1 MNFPRGLSLGAVTA
15 EMQALSVGTPPSRVE
30 LLAPAGNFEKLQL
43 AIHFGADAV
52 YLGGKDFSLRSHT
65 GNFDQDEL
73 AAAVVYCHQRNVR
86 AYVTCNIYARN
97 SDLAGIRDFL
107 SDLTAIQPDGV
118 IIADPAVFSLA
129 REVAPAIPIHISTQ
143 ANITSLASA
152 RFWKRLGAERIN
164 AARELSLEEIRTIC
178 AQSSIGVEVFV
189 HGAMCMAY
197 SGRCLLSS
205 FLADRD
211 GNRGQCAHPCRWH
224 YALVEEKRPGMYMPI
239 EQTDQGSFIFNASDL
254 CMLPHLPALIKSG
267 VAALKIE
274 GRMKG
279 IHYVATVV
287 KAYREALDAY
297 YRLGASEV
305 VPEGG
310 LRDLEA
316 VNNRGFSTGFYF
328 GPPHPPR
335 GEDGVPVSRY
345 EYRLVG
351 KVLADSQGSEVHLET
366 RNRFF
371 KGDAVEIISPG
382 RPIVS
387 SRIKSIRDA
396 DGNLIER
403 ARPGFQVQVSLETA
417 CRRWDLLRRVKPL
430 SAGTVPAPEP

>member
-1 MNFPRGLSLGAVTA
+1 MR
-15 EMQALSVGTPPSRVE
+15 VGIPPSRVE

-52 YLGGKDFSLRSHT
+52 YLGGKDFSLRSHS
-65 GNFDQDEL
+65 GNFNRDDL
-73 AAAVVYCHQRNVR
+73 AAAVSYCHQRNVR

-97 SDLAGIRDFL
+97 SDLDGIRDFL
-107 SDLTAIQPDGV
+107 CDLASIRPDGV
-118 IIADPAVFSLA
+118 IIADPAVFTLS

-143 ANITSLASA
+143 ANTTSQASA
-152 RFWKRLGAERIN
+152 RFWKMLGAERIN

-178 AQSSIGVEVFV
+178 TQSGIGVEAFV

-211 GNRGQCAHPCRWH
+211 GNRGRCAHPCRWR

-239 EQTDQGSFIFNASDL
+239 EETDQGSFIFNAADL
-254 CMLPHLPALIKSG
+254 CMLPHIPELIATG

-287 KAYREALDAY
+287 KAYREAIDAY
-297 YRLGASEV
+297 YRQGSLEV
-305 VPEGG
+305 LRESG

-328 GPPHPPR
+328 GSPHPSR
-335 GEDGVPVSRY
+335 GPDRAPATRY

-351 KVLADSQGSEVHLET
+351 KVLADNSGSAVSLET

-371 KGDAVEIISPG
+371 KGDEVEILSPG
-382 RPIVS
+382 RPIETG
-387 SRIKSIRDA
+387 RIKSIRDA

-403 ARPGFQVQVSLETA
+403 ARPGFQVQVDLETA
-417 CRRWDLLRRVKPL
+417 CRRWDLLRTVKPL
-430 SAGTVPAPEP
+430 SDGPPPPP

>member
-1 MNFPRGLSLGAVTA
+1 M
-15 EMQALSVGTPPSRVE
+15 SVGIPPSRVE

-52 YLGGKDFSLRSHT
+52 YLGGKDFSLRSHS
-65 GNFDQDEL
+65 GNFNRDEL
-73 AAAVVYCHQRNVR
+73 AAAVTYCHQRDVR

-97 SDLAGIRDFL
+97 SDLDGIRDFL
-107 SDLTAIQPDGV
+107 CDLAAIRPDGV
-118 IIADPAVFSLA
+118 IIADPAVFSLS

-143 ANITSLASA
+143 ANTTSQASA
-152 RFWKRLGAERIN
+152 RFWKMLGAERIN
-164 AARELSLEEIRTIC
+164 AARELNLEEIRTIC
-178 AQSSIGVEVFV
+178 AQSGIGVEVFV

-211 GNRGQCAHPCRWH
+211 GNRGQCAHPCRWR
-224 YALVEEKRPGMYMPI
+224 YALVEEKRPGMYMPV
-239 EQTDQGSFIFNASDL
+239 EQSDQGSFIFNASDL
-254 CMLPHLPALIKSG
+254 CMLAHIPALIAAG
-267 VAALKIE
+267 VTALKIE

-287 KAYREALDAY
+287 KAYREAIDAY
-297 YRLGASEV
+297 YRQGSSQV
-305 VPEGG
+305 VGGGG

-328 GPPHPPR
+328 GPPHPTR
-335 GEDGVPVSRY
+335 GDDLVPASRN

-351 KVLADSQGSEVHLET
+351 KVLADSKGSEVRLET

-371 KGDAVEIISPG
+371 KGDMVEIISPG
-382 RPIVS
+382 RPVEIC
-387 SRIKSIRDA
+387 RIKSIRDA
-396 DGNLIER
+396 DGNLIAR
-403 ARPGFQVQVSLETA
+403 ARPGFQVQVGLETT
-417 CRRWDLLRRVKPL
+417 CRRWDLLRTVEPL
-430 SAGTVPAPEP
+430 SAGTAPRP